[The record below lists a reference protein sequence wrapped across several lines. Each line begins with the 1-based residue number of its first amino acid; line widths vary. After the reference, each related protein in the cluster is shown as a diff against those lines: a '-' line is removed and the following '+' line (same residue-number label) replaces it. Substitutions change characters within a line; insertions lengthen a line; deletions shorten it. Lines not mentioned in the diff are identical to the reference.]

1 MQLLSISTNPNVT
14 TIASDVRNVCN
25 ATLSVLFTSSLF
37 IWGFLVKR
45 REDAWRTDGGTAAFG
60 AAALTLALSSTA
72 LNFLYVPKEEEYM
85 WLPGFMWAVVLWQ
98 SFLGWWWWAGAGSGS
113 SDRDVLDAVAKRE
126 EKRRRRERERLE
138 RKEKR
143 QEEKEKRRAARHVR
157 QHGSSGGD
165 DSDEADALAPSPS
178 SSASTASGP
187 RGFVARMLPTS
198 LRLFFAQIRQAHVT
212 AAHAQAVERVERIR
226 DIQRES
232 RARPRAPPVATWG
245 PGSSFGLGF
254 SEYAPEEVE
263 LRERRGDGGRK
274 MNDSGDEWE
283 NEENEEVIRS
293 PEQARVRRRQTS
305 GPNAPVEGN
314 ASSMWWWGPL
324 RRWRLKDSTVY
335 S

>member
-1 MQLLSISTNPNVT
+1 MQLLPITGSTNVSN
-14 TIASDVRNVCN
+14 IASDVRNVCN

-60 AAALTLALSSTA
+60 AAALLLALSSTA

-98 SFLGWWWWAGAGSGS
+98 SFLGWWWWAGAGSGA

-126 EKRRRRERERLE
+126 EKRKRRLRERAEKR
-138 RKEKR
+138 EKR
-143 QEEKEKRRAARHVR
+143 QEEKEKRRAARNLAR
-157 QHGSSGGD
+157 QRSSSTGEESGEGD
-165 DSDEADALAPSPS
+165 DANDETGSAPDGSASP

-187 RGFVARMLPTS
+187 RGFLGRMLPAS

-226 DIQRES
+226 DIQNQRS
-232 RARPRAPPVATWG
+232 GAPPVATWG

-254 SEYAPEEVE
+254 SEYAPEELE
-263 LRERRGDGGRK
+263 LRTRRGPGK
-274 MNDSGDEWE
+274 ESGDESE
-283 NEENEEVIRS
+283 NEGGVPRK
-293 PEQARVRRRQTS
+293 PDQARVRRRK
-305 GPNAPVEGN
+305 APLSVAEGGA
-314 ASSMWWWGPL
+314 ASLWWWGPL
-324 RRWRLKDSTVY
+324 RRWRLKDSTIY